1 MRLNLKVKLKISE
14 AAHRR
19 CFVKSEQENIE
30 IKEEKLPEML

>member
-14 AAHRR
+14 AAHR

>member
-1 MRLNLKVKLKISE
+1 MQLKFWSSSSE